1 MRIVQFLHG
10 NEIGGM
16 EKFCI
21 DLSNALSHEHDVLLL
36 ADKTFKKYIDKNVQ
50 FVELDIE
57 KSRNNIFFLWKI
69 WKILKAFSPDIIQAH
84 KQNTINIIKRLEPFL
99 KIPFVATK
107 QDMQIKKAFHGLR
120 YAITITEE
128 TRSTIKAE
136 HIYKIYNGVP
146 FHEPKK
152 IILPDGFNIVAV
164 GGLRKVKGYD
174 KLLHIVANLD
184 FNYHLTI
191 LGEGSER
198 EHLEALIDT
207 LHLKEKVTLAG
218 FKSNINDYLYSADLQ
233 VITSLSEGFSLAM
246 VEGLFYSKVLLSTKV
261 SGCTEILSEAL
272 LADIE
277 AFNVKIKMIFE
288 NYDAYEVEFMKVKN
302 KYSKRLTM
310 EACKDEH
317 VKVYRE
323 ILKDYNA

>member
-10 NEIGGM
+10 NKIGGM

-36 ADKTFKKYIDKNVQ
+36 ADKTFKKYVETSVQ

-69 WKILKAFSPDIIQAH
+69 WKILKAFSPDIIQVH
-84 KQNTINIIKRLEPFL
+84 KQNTINILKRLKPFL

-107 QDMQIKKAFHGLR
+107 HDMQIKKAFYGLR
-120 YAITITEE
+120 YAITIAEE
-128 TRSTIKAE
+128 TRSTIKADY
-136 HIYKIYNGVP
+136 IYKIYNGVP
-146 FHEPKK
+146 FHKPKK

-164 GGLRKVKGYD
+164 GGLREVKGYD
-174 KLLHIVANLD
+174 KLLYIVADLD

-191 LGEGSER
+191 LGEGSQRER
-198 EHLEALIDT
+198 LEALIDT
-207 LHLKEKVTLAG
+207 LDLKEKVTLAG

-246 VEGLFYSKVLLSTKV
+246 IEGLFYSKVLLSTKV
-261 SGCTEILSEAL
+261 SGCTEILSEGL
-272 LADIE
+272 LTDIE
-277 AFNVKIKMIFE
+277 AFHAKIKMVFE
-288 NYDAYEVEFMKVKN
+288 NYDAYEAEFIKLKN
-302 KYSKRLTM
+302 KYSQRLTI

-317 VKVYRE
+317 IKVYRN
-323 ILKDYNA
+323 IISKDNI